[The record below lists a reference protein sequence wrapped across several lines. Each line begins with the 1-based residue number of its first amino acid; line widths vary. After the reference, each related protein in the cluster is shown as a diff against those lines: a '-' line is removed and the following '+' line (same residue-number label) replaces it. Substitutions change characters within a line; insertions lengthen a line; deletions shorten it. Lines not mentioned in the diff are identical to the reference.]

1 MRVLEEVAGKRNGH
15 AADRDLPSRRCRA
28 RQLNRIPLQENR
40 AAAKPTEPVSASKTP
55 GNFAM
60 LADMPPAP
68 NNEARPA
75 NAMTSAV
82 TRSSVKRSPSSGQAS
97 SAVHTGIV

>member
-1 MRVLEEVAGKRNGH
+1 MRMLEECAGKRNGH

-28 RQLNRIPLQENR
+28 WQLNRIPLQENR
-40 AAAKPTEPVSASKTP
+40 ADRKAEPVSASKTP

-75 NAMTSAV
+75 NAMTSGV
-82 TRSSVKRSPSSGQAS
+82 TRSVSN
-97 SAVHTGIV
+97 T